1 MTDKKSEIPLL
12 KQDPDGRSVPA
23 VAKLAHEVKNPLNAI
38 IGYTQ
43 MIQAADGQTVDLEQ
57 VKAWAE
63 VIHKGAVGL
72 VKTCE
77 RVLDE
82 ETNAGIIV
90 KKEDIDFRDFGRS
103 IVTLFQSQ
111 AKSKGV
117 TLSLKVSDKFPI
129 LHTDPVLLAEM
140 LNNLIKNAIK
150 FTPAGGRVEVLGE
163 VDEKQDALILV
174 VQDTGKGIPM
184 DVLFALRRGERVA
197 PSTDRAVPKGWGL
210 GLRITMENA
219 RRIGCEFD
227 LHSPENKGTIAYMR
241 FFRKLS
247 PS

>member
-1 MTDKKSEIPLL
+1 MTNKNPQAPLSEAKP
-12 KQDPDGRSVPA
+12 GGSVPA

-43 MIQAADGQTVDLEQ
+43 MICAADDQSVDFEQ
-57 VKAWAE
+57 VKEWAE

-82 ETNAGIIV
+82 EASADVIV
-90 KKEDIDFRDFGRS
+90 KKEDIDFHDFGGS
-103 IVTLFQSQ
+103 IVALFQSQ

-117 TLSLKVSDKFPI
+117 TLSLKVSEKFPI
-129 LHTDPVLLAEM
+129 LHTDPVLLTEM

-184 DVLFALRRGERVA
+184 DVLFALRRGEQIA
-197 PSTDRAVPKGWGL
+197 PSTDQAVAKGWGF

-219 RRIGCEFD
+219 RKIGCEFD
-227 LHSPENKGTIAYMR
+227 LHSPENKGTVAYMR
-241 FFRKLS
+241 FFRKAAGT
-247 PS
+247 